1 MCIRM
6 KMLKN
11 FIKFILFV
19 SLLTSNV
26 SAESFLNFNVI
37 GNERVSTQT
46 IINFTNLEAGS
57 DLSENDL
64 NQALKD
70 IYDTNFFEL
79 VSLNI
84 SNNTLNIKVK
94 EFPIIQNIEFK
105 GIKAKKYIEI
115 LMDQISLKSRSSF
128 NEFLLQNDLNIVT
141 NILRQSGYYF
151 TNVDVQKIVNSNN
164 SINIIYDVTMGE
176 KASISEIKFIGDK
189 KFKSS
194 KLLSV
199 IKSEEDKF
207 WKFLSK
213 SKYINRQ
220 QTELDKRLLENFY
233 LEKGYYKVNV
243 EEAFTQ
249 VLDEKNFLLT
259 YQIDAGEKFF
269 FNNFEILLPDDYDPD
284 GFSDLKNT
292 FVELKNVKYS
302 YSGIQSILDEIDIIA
317 LNKNYEFLDVAV
329 SEDVVENNK
338 INFVFNIKDGDKFYI
353 EQINILGNN
362 ITNESFIRQKLVID
376 EGDPFN
382 NLLHNKTINNLKKA
396 NLFRS
401 VNSEVK
407 VGSSSGFKVIDI
419 TLEEKPT
426 GEISA
431 GAGYGSSGSTFA
443 VGIKENNYKGNG
455 ILLDANVILTE
466 ESIRGKFSYTAP
478 NFAYSDRS
486 LTTSI
491 ESSSTDKEK
500 DYGYKSSLNKIL
512 IGTSFEQYED
522 LFLSPS
528 FSISLEELTTT
539 AKASANYKKQE
550 GSYYDALLNYSI
562 SYNKLN
568 SSFRPSNG
576 FISTFIQ
583 ELPILSD
590 SSSIINGYQ
599 IAGYKEV
606 INDSVLSMGIY
617 TRAINSLNKDK
628 DVRVSKRMFLPASK
642 LRGFEPGKIGP
653 KDGADFVGGNY
664 MASFNTAITL
674 PFLFPTYDSVDFS
687 LFFDA
692 ANIWH
697 VDYSKNV
704 DQSNSVRSS
713 TGIGL
718 NLISPVGP
726 LSFSLTQPITKAD
739 GDITETVRFNLGTT
753 F

>member
-1 MCIRM
+1 M
-6 KMLKN
+6 KMLKS

-94 EFPIIQNIEFK
+94 EFPIIQDIVFK
-105 GIKAKKYIEI
+105 GIKAKKYVEI

-128 NEFLLQNDLNIVT
+128 NEFLLQNDLNVIT

-220 QTELDKRLLENFY
+220 QTELDKRLLKNFY

-249 VLDEKNFLLT
+249 VLDKKNFLLT
-259 YQIDAGEKFF
+259 YKIDAGEKFF

-317 LNKNYEFLDVAV
+317 LSRNYEFLDVVV

-338 INFVFNIKDGDKFYI
+338 INFVFNIKDDDKFYI

-362 ITNESFIRQKLVID
+362 ITNESFIRQKFVID

-396 NLFRS
+396 NLFKS
-401 VNSEVK
+401 VNSDVK

-426 GEISA
+426 GEITA
-431 GAGYGSSGSTFA
+431 GAGYGTSGSTFV
-443 VGIKENNYKGNG
+443 VGIKENNFNGNG
-455 ILLDANVILTE
+455 ILLDSNLTLTE
-466 ESIRGKFSYTAP
+466 ESIRGKFSYTTP

-491 ESSSTDKEK
+491 ESTSTDKEK

-512 IGTSFEQYED
+512 IGTSFEQYEN
-522 LFLSPS
+522 LFFSPS

-539 AKASANYKKQE
+539 AKASVNYKKQE
-550 GSYYDALLNYSI
+550 GSYFDALLDYSI

-576 FISTFIQ
+576 FISTFVQ

-590 SSSIINGYQ
+590 SPSIINGYQ
-599 IAGYKEV
+599 ITGYKEV
-606 INDSVLSMGIY
+606 TNDSVLSMGIY
-617 TRAINSLNKDK
+617 TRAINSLQKDK
-628 DVRVSKRMFLPASK
+628 DARVSKRMFLPSYR

-664 MASFNTAITL
+664 MASFNTSLTL
-674 PFLFPTYDSVDFS
+674 PFLFPTYDNVDFS
-687 LFFDA
+687 IFFDA
-692 ANIWH
+692 ANVWH

-739 GDITETVRFNLGTT
+739 GDITESVRFNLGTT